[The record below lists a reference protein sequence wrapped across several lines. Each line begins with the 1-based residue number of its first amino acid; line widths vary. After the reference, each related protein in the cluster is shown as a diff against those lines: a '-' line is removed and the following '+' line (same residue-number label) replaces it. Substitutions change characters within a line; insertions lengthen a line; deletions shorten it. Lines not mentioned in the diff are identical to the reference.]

1 MDFNM
6 TENAYWTE
14 ARKKFDDEE
23 VKMDTFKT
31 WQPVLDVPLYSYSQF
46 EAQYG
51 EDILKILPQD
61 QAQRDL
67 WKGILKEPF
76 LGHTEESYNYAKRFI
91 AIDNAIYETTPW
103 AMKSAHHVLSYLHHT
118 GRDILD
124 FEQIVEFGPGIGETC
139 RIINDLGFK
148 GDYFLYDLPEVL
160 KVSTYYNKDYP
171 NVKRVTH
178 YSQVP
183 DNKKTL
189 FIGTWS
195 ISETPLDY
203 RDEVFTYFNE
213 ADYLLIY
220 QVNAFEYANNPYF
233 MIKFP
238 QLVNRN
244 VKIVPIPWLAGIA
257 DGNNYLFIE

>member
-1 MDFNM
+1 M

-14 ARKKFDDEE
+14 ARKSFTEE
-23 VKMDTFKT
+23 DLHNFKT
-31 WQPVLDVPLYSYSQF
+31 WPSVLRVPLYNSFQF
-46 EAQYG
+46 ENQYG
-51 EDILKILPQD
+51 EDILRMLPKEAD
-61 QAQRDL
+61 QLEL
-67 WKGILKEPF
+67 WKNAVKEPF
-76 LGHTEESYNYAKRFI
+76 LGHTEESYAQVKKYI
-91 AIDNAIYETTPW
+91 QIGSSIVETTPW
-103 AMKSAHHVLSYLHHT
+103 ALKSTHHVLSYMHNT

-139 RIINDLGFK
+139 RVIKDLGFK
-148 GDYFLYDLPEVL
+148 GDYYLYDLPEVL
-160 KVSTYYNKDYP
+160 RISTYYNKGRT
-171 NVKRVTH
+171 NINGVTH

-183 DNKKTL
+183 NNKKTL

-195 ISETPLDY
+195 ISEIPFEY

-238 QLVNRN
+238 KLVNRDI
-244 VKIVPIPWLAGIA
+244 KIVSIPWLSHIAG
-257 DGNNYLFIE
+257 GNNYLFVEQFIDR